1 MGITTLAQYKAAL
14 TGPQQI
20 IPFTIAATTSVVGR
34 WYDLWR
40 TAVPIGAAPTS
51 AVVPTN
57 TTLGSFG
64 QLDSTAKTLSF
75 VGTRFNSMSP
85 GVYVICDRLSH
96 QGGLSAVTT
105 GAQTTNLPT
114 AALTRYTS
122 GEGVM
127 IGLTVYT
134 AIGAT
139 GTTITASYTDSG
151 GTSGNTTPAV
161 VFGGTG
167 FREVNRMILLPLA
180 AGDSGVQA
188 VANVNIVATTGTAGN
203 FGVTLFKPLFTVV
216 VDDTSGVK
224 NGGFISGGVPGGFP
238 EVLNGACL
246 FAIAMS
252 TSTIIAG
259 GGAFLIEE
267 H

>member
-1 MGITTLAQYKAAL
+1 MAISTFSEYKDSL
-14 TGPQQI
+14 SHPDQI
-20 IPFTIAATTSVVGR
+20 ISINAIATTSIAGR
-34 WYDLWR
+34 VYDLWR
-40 TAVPIGAAPTS
+40 SMVPQGAVPTTAAVPTS
-51 AVVPTN
+51 
-57 TTLGSFG
+57 TTLGAQDFIN
-64 QLDSTAKTLSF
+64 STAGTLSI

-85 GVYVICDRLSH
+85 GIYLICDRLSH

-139 GTTITASYTDSG
+139 GTTITASYTDQG
-151 GTSGNTTPAV
+151 GTSGNTTPVV

-167 FREVNRMILLPLA
+167 FREASRMILLPLA
-180 AGDSGVQA
+180 AGDTGVQA
-188 VANVNIVATTGTAGN
+188 VASVNIVATTGTAGA
-203 FGVTLFKPLFTVV
+203 FGVTLFKPLYVMCI
-216 VDDTSGVK
+216 DSTSGVSILDLF
-224 NGGFISGGVPGGFP
+224 NGGGVV
-238 EVLNGACL
+238 EIVDDACL
-246 FAIAMS
+246 FLVAIS
-252 TSTIIAG
+252 TSTSIAG
-259 GGAFLIEE
+259 NGAILLEE